1 MAAPFA
7 MRQGPVRVTGPI
19 VILIALSWILGKGWE
34 SLSNAL
40 LKKNAFN
47 LALIAVVA
55 LTLIGLINTQ
65 NLNAGLGLIELDLTV
80 IVLALFFIWQGS
92 PTQYFYELCKKCFI
106 LGVVAASLL
115 IFRQGLQPFTDETI
129 IQNCLFCVIELL
141 VPMHRPYFALYII
154 LAIAFIISLIRSD
167 SSIYTKGGFLLLTLY
182 LGVYLVVMMPKS
194 AIIGLLLGI
203 GLLLSKLMFFSS
215 LPLKRIIFFTAFYLS
230 FIAILI
236 GIFKLRS
243 DYNWQWQESSIER
256 STVWQASVEVLM
268 QDYNF
273 ILGIGTGD
281 ESDAIQTQLSP
292 YNPVLA
298 EKHLNAHNEFL
309 SFWMRFGILGLI
321 VMLFIA
327 VLPIAYG
334 WAKANYTLLVWG
346 TAMFFAYMT
355 EDILNREAG
364 VLLISIWIPL
374 LLSRPTYDNVKRNS

>member
-7 MRQGPVRVTGPI
+7 MRQGPVRITGPI
-19 VILIALSWILGKGWE
+19 VILIALSWIIGKGWE
-34 SLSNAL
+34 SLSHAL
-40 LKKNAFN
+40 LKKNAFS

-55 LTLIGLINTQ
+55 LTLIGLINTH
-65 NLNAGLGLIELDLTV
+65 NLKAGLSVIELDLTI

-92 PTQYFYELCKKCFI
+92 PTQYFYELCKKSFI

-194 AIIGLLLGI
+194 AIIGLLFGI
-203 GLLLSKLMFFSS
+203 GLLLSRQMFFSS
-215 LPLKRIIFFTAFYLS
+215 LPLKRIAILATFYLS

-256 STVWQASVEVLM
+256 STVWQASIEVLM
-268 QDYNF
+268 QNYNF

-309 SFWMRFGILGLI
+309 SFWMRFGILGLL
-321 VMLFIA
+321 VMLFVA

-334 WAKANYTLLVWG
+334 WAKNNYILLVWG

-374 LLSRPTYDNVKRNS
+374 LLSRPTYDDVKRIS